1 MICKKICLEMRNNN
15 ASIKYKILFDIIYIY
30 FNIFF
35 FSLGK
40 ENIPPITPRHSLDL
54 SNEQIL
60 SGIGIFISYSYL
72 IKYYSVQFQ
81 LYFDNGVR

>member
-1 MICKKICLEMRNNN
+1 MRNNN

-54 SNEQIL
+54 SNEQVL
-60 SGIGIFISYSYL
+60 SGIWVFI
-72 IKYYSVQFQ
+72 IKYHSVQFQ
-81 LYFDNGVR
+81 LYFDKGVR